1 MRALPSHNGRIT
13 MYDSPSFAQGGYA
26 DPAGHG
32 SVNTFHAKSN
42 VREPLAVRHCHTEG
56 CAESAYKASCGH
68 EWW

>member
-26 DPAGHG
+26 DPATARSTHFTL
-32 SVNTFHAKSN
+32 SRTFVNHSRYAIATP
-42 VREPLAVRHCHTEG
+42 RG
-56 CAESAYKASCGH
+56 AESAYKASCGH